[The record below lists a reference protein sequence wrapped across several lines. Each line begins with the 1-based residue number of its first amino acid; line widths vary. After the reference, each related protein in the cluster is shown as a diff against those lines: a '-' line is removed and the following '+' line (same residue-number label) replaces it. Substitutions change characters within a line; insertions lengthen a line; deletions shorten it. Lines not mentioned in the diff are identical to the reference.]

1 MGVIDIF
8 TIFWLLLWGAA
19 TYWAF
24 KGPRKRKI
32 LGSVFAC
39 LLVFGALGS
48 LATANPAPKTKTIAI
63 GTHRLAKAKTESR
76 KLAASSSKQAA
87 AILALD
93 EADSSSKEAAS
104 SASTAKAD
112 KASSAAQASRRAA
125 SKAAASS
132 STATSHATQTSRAKP
147 KRDLETDKAG
157 TIVGNKNSKIYH
169 TPDQA
174 GYHMNSANAVYFKSE
189 AAAQAAG
196 YRKAL
201 R

>member
-1 MGVIDIF
+1 MIVIF
-8 TIFWLLLWGAA
+8 TVFWLLLWGAA

-32 LGSVFAC
+32 LGSIFAC

-48 LATANPAPKTKTIAI
+48 LATAKPAPKTKTIAI
-63 GTHRLAKAKTESR
+63 GTHRLAKAKAESR
-76 KLAASSSKQAA
+76 KLAASSSKQAT
-87 AILALD
+87 AILALN

-104 SASTAKAD
+104 AASTAKAD
-112 KASSAAQASRRAA
+112 KASSVAQASRRAA
-125 SKAAASS
+125 SKAAASN
-132 STATSHATQTSRAKP
+132 TATSHATQTSRSKP
-147 KRDLETDKAG
+147 KGDLETDKAG

-189 AAAQAAG
+189 AAAQAGG